1 MGLVYG
7 DFILRNT
14 RKRGLAPK
22 VVRAFVDTGA
32 NILCIPPT
40 LATELQLDEV
50 EKREG
55 WRTAPSTGCL
65 MLGRYSFHSASDTPS
80 AEHSWSEMKSW

>member
-7 DFILRNT
+7 DFILRNA

-32 NILCIPPT
+32 NILCI
-40 LATELQLDEV
+40 ADA
-50 EKREG
+50 R
-55 WRTAPSTGCL
+55 
-65 MLGRYSFHSASDTPS
+65 H
-80 AEHSWSEMKSW
+80 